1 MSSKHFLNLPEPQ
14 IEQTWLKKLSNDF
27 WTEIFKLPIVGSQVR
42 KENETTTTTSA
53 FAQQWWLNCLS
64 VFRLGYTSF
73 SMLSKLNGLKIRI
86 FEKTVAK
93 QKYWVLWNAFVFKIL
108 RLKKFD
114 HVLPF
119 LRIDLKKEYILKS
132 VFAGVENCWIG
143 IVQTQNWNHYW
154 LKARIKK

>member
-1 MSSKHFLNLPEPQ
+1 
-14 IEQTWLKKLSNDF
+14 
-27 WTEIFKLPIVGSQVR
+27 
-42 KENETTTTTSA
+42 
-53 FAQQWWLNCLS
+53 
-64 VFRLGYTSF
+64 
-73 SMLSKLNGLKIRI
+73 MLSKLNFLREL

-108 RLKKFD
+108 RFEKFD

-132 VFAGVENCWIG
+132 VFAGVENCWIFVG

-154 LKARIKK
+154 LKARIKKLRYKFRASLNHVCAKIDKLMTLKYTQVLGCHIRKFFWSGNKALRA